1 MTTEMVTQL
10 WEYNENRRLYAAHGG
25 TVSLNKVLTKLPT
38 SHAHKERRARMESNP
53 TEDINTVLGKGRND
67 RGVVAGSA
75 GSRSYIP
82 RSCRRP
88 PRRQLVRGNFKQARA
103 MDSAKETPCLAGGM
117 GWGSKREWIKSPCT
131 IPRPPAGWDSPG
143 GQGENA
149 PGYLSHGG
157 LGFRAPISKYETEKA
172 WPMAFRFLHPSH
184 QKPSLFP
191 RQEHRRVS

>member
-1 MTTEMVTQL
+1 MSG
-10 WEYNENRRLYAAHGG
+10 RRNGVGLKEGVDKEPLYH
-25 TVSLNKVLTKLPT
+25 S
-38 SHAHKERRARMESNP
+38 
-53 TEDINTVLGKGRND
+53 
-67 RGVVAGSA
+67 
-75 GSRSYIP
+75 
-82 RSCRRP
+82 
-88 PRRQLVRGNFKQARA
+88 
-103 MDSAKETPCLAGGM
+103 
-117 GWGSKREWIKSPCT
+117 
-131 IPRPPAGWDSPG
+131 RPPAGWDSPG